1 MRTIIIVAAA
11 LILICIGAW
20 AVRTTPRVA
29 ATTTDTINPFEV
41 VTNAL

>member
-1 MRTIIIVAAA
+1 MRTIFMVAAA
-11 LILICIGAW
+11 LILICVGAW

-29 ATTTDTINPFEV
+29 ATTTDAINPFYV